1 MSNSL
6 KVFGSFLL
14 GAAVG
19 TVTGVLIAPDDGKKT
34 RKMLAKK
41 SEDIK
46 RELTDTLNKSMD
58 SFRQTYNTRVDEYTK
73 SGHKTL
79 DHLKDAVK
87 VKENDVSKVKETIN
101 TN

>member
-1 MSNSL
+1 MSTM

-14 GAAVG
+14 GVAVG
-19 TVTGVLIAPDDGKKT
+19 TATGILIAPDDGKKT
-34 RKMLAKK
+34 RKMLSKK
-41 SEDIK
+41 TDELK
-46 RELTDTLNKSMD
+46 RELTNNLTKSLD
-58 SFRQTYNTRVDEYTK
+58 SFRQTYNSRVDEYTK

-87 VKENDVSKVKETIN
+87 VKDNDVSKVKETIN